1 MNHHAP
7 TPTRASR
14 RTIVAIIGL
23 IIAGCNDTPT
33 QKDKR
38 LEEFARHSMA
48 EQSRQNEVV
57 ANQATAVVQSSHEIA
72 NSANNLVQQDA
83 RARHEM
89 IQAYRDLAGDLNRQ
103 QTAMDEARNEIE
115 KDRRELARLRHRDP
129 ILVAS
134 IQSFGLLLAS
144 LMPLGMAAFVVYQMN
159 HHEPEHA
166 AVAELLIHDLGSD
179 QPAIWP
185 CIQQQLTQ
193 PREIGHTGYGR
204 DCDDLDTDDDPTY
217 E

>member
-1 MNHHAP
+1 MNRHHMLQ
-7 TPTRASR
+7 TGIQRVISGIL
-14 RTIVAIIGL
+14 TILV
-23 IIAGCNDTPT
+23 IAGCNDTPT
-33 QKDKR
+33 QKDRR

-103 QTAMDEARNEIE
+103 QSAMDEARNEIE

-144 LMPLGMAAFVVYQMN
+144 MLPLGMAAFVVYQMN
-159 HHEPEHA
+159 HQEPEHA

-179 QPAIWP
+179 KPAIWP
-185 CIQQQLTQ
+185 CIQQQMTQ
-193 PREIGHTGYGR
+193 PREIGHTDYGR
-204 DCDDLDTDDDPTY
+204 DDLDPDDDPNY

>member
-1 MNHHAP
+1 MNRHHMLQ
-7 TPTRASR
+7 TGIQRVISGIL
-14 RTIVAIIGL
+14 TILV
-23 IIAGCNDTPT
+23 IAGCNDTPT

-144 LMPLGMAAFVVYQMN
+144 MLPLGMAAFVIYQMN

-179 QPAIWP
+179 QPTIWP
-185 CIQQQLTQ
+185 CIQQQMTQ

-204 DCDDLDTDDDPTY
+204 DDLDTDDDPTY

>member
-7 TPTRASR
+7 TLTTVSQ

-48 EQSRQNEVV
+48 QQSRQNEVV

-103 QTAMDEARNEIE
+103 QSAMDEARNEIE

-144 LMPLGMAAFVVYQMN
+144 MLPLGMAAFVIYQMN
-159 HHEPEHA
+159 HQEPEHA
-166 AVAELLIHDLGSD
+166 AVAELLIRDLGSD
-179 QPAIWP
+179 KPAIWP
-185 CIQQQLTQ
+185 CIQQQMTQ

-204 DCDDLDTDDDPTY
+204 DDLDTDDDPHHY